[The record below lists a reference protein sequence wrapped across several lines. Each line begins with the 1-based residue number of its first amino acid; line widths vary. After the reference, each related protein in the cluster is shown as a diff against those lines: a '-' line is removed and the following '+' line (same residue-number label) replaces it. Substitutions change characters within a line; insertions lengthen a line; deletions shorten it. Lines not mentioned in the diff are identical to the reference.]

1 MGGDIDGAS
10 VASAVGRKSMRVFWV
25 LLIGLSALVSITTD
39 GFAHPGPV
47 DQSGCH
53 EGPEGYHCH

>member
-1 MGGDIDGAS
+1 
-10 VASAVGRKSMRVFWV
+10 MRVFWV
-25 LLIGLSALVSITTD
+25 LLIGLSALVAITTD
-39 GFAHPGPV
+39 GIAHPGPV